1 MDTVCTKN
9 MTREQ
14 WLYQRKR
21 GIGGSDAGAICGLNP
36 YVSPMDIYLD
46 KISPEIDES
55 DNEAMRQGRDLEDYV
70 ATRFCEETG
79 KKVRRTNFMY
89 VNKQYPFM
97 FANVDRLVVGENAG
111 LECKTASAYSEDQ
124 WANGNVPAHYVV
136 QCNHYMAVTGAE
148 RWYLAVV
155 ILGKAFHFVCIERD
169 KETIN
174 ALIEIEKSFWY
185 ENVSKAFPPRPDGS
199 QATEAF
205 LKSHYGIANAGK
217 TIHLSGFD
225 EDLQRHKELDDL
237 ISKLEVE
244 KRTIE
249 EQIKISMDDAE
260 LAYTD
265 NYIIS
270 WKQFEQDRLDTKR
283 LKDENP
289 DIYDTYKKKISSRRF
304 AIKVA

>member
-1 MDTVCTKN
+1 M
-9 MTREQ
+9 
-14 WLYQRKR
+14 
-21 GIGGSDAGAICGLNP
+21 
-36 YVSPMDIYLD
+36 
-46 KISPEIDES
+46 
-55 DNEAMRQGRDLEDYV
+55 
-70 ATRFCEETG
+70 
-79 KKVRRTNFMY
+79 
-89 VNKQYPFM
+89 
-97 FANVDRLVVGENAG
+97 
-111 LECKTASAYSEDQ
+111 
-124 WANGNVPAHYVV
+124 
-136 QCNHYMAVTGAE
+136 
-148 RWYLAVV
+148 
-155 ILGKAFHFVCIERD
+155 
-169 KETIN
+169 
-174 ALIEIEKSFWY
+174 
-185 ENVSKAFPPRPDGS
+185 
-199 QATEAF
+199 
-205 LKSHYGIANAGK
+205 KSHYGIANAGK